1 MSVPKHSHTTEA
13 QGGVL
18 NAQGALV
25 GIADLSGFGDG
36 SDGDVTVN
44 GSTTLTR
51 TMFYDTLTVEAG
63 GSIDVAGFEIYA
75 RTLVLVENTAVIHSD
90 GADAVAG
97 TGGVTVANGEID
109 GRQAGGNGGDNAVGS
124 AGVNGSQGGA
134 GGAGGA
140 ATAAGGAAGA
150 AGVASTSQV
159 RFRAPGNAAIET
171 GGGGGGGG
179 GDATPGEGGGGG
191 ASGGEISVHAP
202 AIRVDTGGQISAD
215 GGDGAA
221 GVTANGG
228 GGGGGGGGKVRL
240 NYRQLTNNGT
250 IRAAAGAAGAGA
262 GTGAAGSAGSAGIVE
277 QVVA

>member
-1 MSVPKHSHTTEA
+1 MIPKHSHTTEG

-18 NAQGALV
+18 KPQLALN
-25 GIADLSGFGDG
+25 GIGDLSGFGDG
-36 SDGDVTVN
+36 SDGDVTIAAA
-44 GSTTLTR
+44 TTLVR
-51 TMFYDTLTVEAG
+51 TMFYDTLTIQAG

-75 RTLVLVENTAVIHSD
+75 RTLVDIEGTGFIHSD
-90 GADAVAG
+90 GADAVTG
-97 TGGVTVANGEID
+97 TGGVTVANGEVD
-109 GRQAGGNGGDNAVGS
+109 GRQAGGDSGNNAVGS
-124 AGVNGSQGGA
+124 PGAAGAQGGA

-140 ATAAGGAAGA
+140 ATAAGGVGGA
-150 AGVASTSQV
+150 AGDASTSQV
-159 RFRAPGNAAIET
+159 RFRAPGNAVIET

-191 ASGGEISVHAP
+191 ASGGEVSIHAP
-202 AIRVDTGGQISAD
+202 EIRVAATGRISAN

-240 NYRQLTNNGT
+240 NYRELTNNGT
-250 IRAAAGAAGAGA
+250 IQAIGGALAAAA
-262 GTGAAGSAGSAGIVE
+262 GTGAVGVVGNDGIVE